1 MYMHISFYMT
11 VCRADHGIKGT
22 KTYVYG
28 MRFYSFTTTINIAI
42 ISKACKLDISD
53 TAHTGLIGCPFSLRF
68 FDETTQ
74 NIVKNKHVVTKTRY
88 QPV

>member
-28 MRFYSFTTTINIAI
+28 MRFYSFTTKTDIAN
-42 ISKACKLDISD
+42 ISKACKLDIKKPRTRFNRLS
-53 TAHTGLIGCPFSLRF
+53 IFSQIL
-68 FDETTQ
+68 
-74 NIVKNKHVVTKTRY
+74 
-88 QPV
+88 